1 MTETL
6 NDNQLKDEFRHLRET
21 ESQAAPNYRQSLAG
35 SSRAAP
41 RRRFRSAMQ
50 FAMAAGVLVVVIAVF
65 SNTGRNQ
72 SQPEMAE
79 TTLQVLEEVDLIAA
93 FEMPT
98 DFLLDTPW
106 FELARTTPDFDFEFP
121 QYDIPEDLSDET

>member
-1 MTETL
+1 MTELL
-6 NDNQLKDEFRHLRET
+6 NDNQLKDEFRRLRET

-35 SSRAAP
+35 SSRAEP
-41 RRRFRSAMQ
+41 RRRFRPAIQFVTASA
-50 FAMAAGVLVVVIAVF
+50 VLVATIAIF
-65 SNTGRNQ
+65 LNTGRDQ

-79 TTLQVLEEVDLIAA
+79 TAPQVPEEVDLIAA

-106 FELARTTPDFDFEFP
+106 FELAWTTPDFDFEFP
-121 QYDIPEDLSDET
+121 LYDIPKDLSDET